1 MTTTHR
7 NKVIFLIA
15 VIVLSFGILAPT
27 IFGKDAMP
35 ERYPFKAMR
44 LGLDLRGGSY
54 LVLGV
59 ETEKAIESQL
69 RAIGSS
75 VRAELRREKVRS
87 LRFRVI
93 GTREIEFSLLGDASF
108 EQLVAY
114 IGKDFP
120 ELAQADVKRGGERVT
135 ARYRITDVKAK
146 ELEGSAVQQA
156 IETIRNRVDQYGVS
170 EPVIQRV
177 GEKRIMVQLPDV
189 TNLDFV
195 KKTIGSVAQ
204 LEFRLVP
211 NQAAL
216 DSGTVDTAKKK
227 NRDGSFTTV
236 EDEILMTGD
245 AIQTAN
251 VDVNPQSNEISVS
264 LRFKSSGAKLFERI
278 TGDNV
283 GRQLAIVLDGV
294 VQSAPVIRDKIG
306 GGFANISGQFT
317 TEEAHQL
324 AIVLRSGAL
333 PAPLTFEEERTV
345 GASLGADSIS
355 KGVNS
360 MLIGC
365 GIVMLFVVFYYRKAG
380 ALAVVCLG
388 LNLLFLL
395 TLLSLLGATL
405 TLPGLAGL
413 ALTIGMAVDANII
426 IYERIKDEL
435 KNGVSP
441 NMAAL
446 AGFDRAHW
454 TILDSNITTFI
465 TGLILYGFG
474 TGPIKGFAVTLC
486 LGILTTV
493 FCALFV
499 SKLGFDVLKLK
510 KSDGAL
516 SI

>member
-1 MTTTHR
+1 MTSAHR
-7 NKVIFLIA
+7 NKIIFLIA
-15 VIVLSFGILAPT
+15 VIVLSAGILAPT

-35 ERYPFKAMR
+35 QRWPFQPMR

-93 GTREIEFSLLGDASF
+93 GTREIEFALLGDANV
-108 EQLVAY
+108 EQLTTFLA
-114 IGKDFP
+114 KDYP
-120 ELAQADVKRGGERVT
+120 ELSQVDVQRGNARVT
-135 ARYRITDVKAK
+135 VRYRVKDTKAK
-146 ELEGSAVQQA
+146 ELEVSSVQQA

-195 KKTIGSVAQ
+195 KQTIGSVAQ

-216 DSGTVDTAKKK
+216 DSGAVDTVKRKH
-227 NRDGSFTTV
+227 RDGSTSTV

-251 VDVNPQSNEISVS
+251 VDVNPKSNEIAVA
-264 LRFKSSGAKLFERI
+264 LRFKPSGAKLFERI

-294 VQSAPVIRDKIG
+294 VQSAPVIRDKISG
-306 GGFANISGQFT
+306 GNASISGQFT
-317 TEEAHQL
+317 TQEAHQL

-355 KGVNS
+355 KGITS
-360 MLIGC
+360 MLIGSA
-365 GIVMLFVVFYYRKAG
+365 IVMLFTIVYYRKAG
-380 ALAVVCLG
+380 TLAVVCLA

-413 ALTIGMAVDANII
+413 ALTVGMAIDSNVI
-426 IYERIKDEL
+426 IYERIKDEI
-435 KNGVSP
+435 KNGVTAH
-441 NMAAL
+441 AAVA

-454 TILDSNITTFI
+454 TILDSNITTFM
-465 TGLILYGFG
+465 TGVILYGFG

-486 LGILTTV
+486 LGIITTV

-510 KSDGAL
+510 KSNGAL